1 MSTLK
6 NSDAEEDSGLIDLAS
21 RNNDL
26 KLKITHII
34 DNLETIDPMILENQV
49 SSMLENMMNFFAQ
62 YVEEIPSL
70 DSLTPEQQEII
81 ISRFKATSKSL
92 KKRKIKSVNEMMQVF
107 VFTVLNCIGENV
119 ENLRDLTAEEILQK
133 KHKKDF
139 RKFLRNAAEFE
150 IYQITQE
157 KLDGKNTPN
166 NFITNSIKL
175 GVKEAL
181 KDMKLDFNME
191 ELDKEALKVLD
202 DAHKAFHKSKQTTH
216 SKHK

>member
-21 RNNDL
+21 RNNNL

-34 DNLETIDPMILENQV
+34 ESLDTIDPIILENEI

-81 ISRFKATSKSL
+81 ISRFKAISKSL
-92 KKRKIKSVNEMMQVF
+92 KKRKIKSANEMTQVF

-133 KHKKDF
+133 KHKNDF

-157 KLDGKNTPN
+157 KLDGKDTPN

-202 DAHKAFHKSKQTTH
+202 DAHKAFHKSKQTTY

>member
-6 NSDAEEDSGLIDLAS
+6 NNKTEEDSGLIDLAS

-26 KLKITHII
+26 KLKISNII
-34 DNLETIDPMILENQV
+34 DNLETIDPVIIEDQV
-49 SSMLENMMNFFAQ
+49 SSMLQNMMNFFAQ
-62 YVEEIPSL
+62 YVEEIPNFN
-70 DSLTPEQQEII
+70 SLTPEQQEILI
-81 ISRFKATSKSL
+81 ARFKAVSKSL

-107 VFTVLNCIGENV
+107 VFTVLNVIGENV

-157 KLDGKNTPN
+157 KSDERNGQN
-166 NFITNSIKL
+166 NFITNAIKL

-191 ELDKEALKVLD
+191 ILDKEALKVLN
-202 DAHKAFHKSKQTTH
+202 DAHKTFYQTKQTVH
-216 SKHK
+216 SRHK

>member
-21 RNNDL
+21 RNNNL

-34 DNLETIDPMILENQV
+34 ESLDTIDPIILENEI

-81 ISRFKATSKSL
+81 ISRFKAISKSL
-92 KKRKIKSVNEMMQVF
+92 KKRKIKSANEMTQVF

-133 KHKKDF
+133 KHKNDF

-157 KLDGKNTPN
+157 KLDGKDTPN

-191 ELDKEALKVLD
+191 ELDREALKVLD
-202 DAHKAFHKSKQTTH
+202 DAHKAFYKSKQTTY